1 MKDVETPATVDWKRW
16 MVGLGQN
23 RRRLRELLGLSQE
36 QLAKIAGVS
45 QGAISRLE
53 AGRGLATPLLV
64 VMKINVALKHAL
76 RGLDAD
82 IFSDEFRRLNDID
95 ERIATAQQGGGFKDV
110 DFLKD
115 RDLEEMIRT
124 YQELPEG
131 QRRTLS
137 SVIRAVSSAL
147 KGESTA
153 PEWGGVAESIPGLSD

>member
-1 MKDVETPATVDWKRW
+1 

-76 RGLDAD
+76 RGLDSE
-82 IFSDEFRRLNDID
+82 IFSEEFRRLTDTD
-95 ERIATAQQGGGFKDV
+95 ERIATSLQGGGFKDV
-110 DFLKD
+110 EFLKD

-124 YQELPEG
+124 YQDLPEG
-131 QRRTLS
+131 QRRTLL

-147 KGESTA
+147 KGENAT
-153 PEWGGVAESIPGLSD
+153 PEWRGARESIPGLSD

>member
-1 MKDVETPATVDWKRW
+1 

-76 RGLDAD
+76 RGLDQT

-95 ERIATAQQGGGFKDV
+95 ERIEMSSEGSGFKDV

-124 YQELPEG
+124 YQDLPDG
-131 QRRTLS
+131 QRRTLL

-147 KGESTA
+147 RADGAA
-153 PEWGGVAESIPGLSD
+153 PEWRGVAESIPGLSD

>member
-1 MKDVETPATVDWKRW
+1 

-76 RGLDAD
+76 RGLDEN

-95 ERIATAQQGGGFKDV
+95 ERIETSSRGGFKDV

-115 RDLEEMIRT
+115 GKLEEMIRT
-124 YQELPEG
+124 YQDLPEG
-131 QRRTLS
+131 QRRTLL

-147 KGESTA
+147 RGESTT
-153 PEWGGVAESIPGLSD
+153 PEWRGVGQSIPGLSD

>member
-1 MKDVETPATVDWKRW
+1 MKDVETPVTVDWKRW

-76 RGLDAD
+76 RGLDST

-95 ERIATAQQGGGFKDV
+95 ERIETLPQSGFKDV
-110 DFLKD
+110 EFLKD

-124 YQELPEG
+124 YQDLPDG
-131 QRRTLS
+131 QRRTLL

-147 KGESTA
+147 RGNNAT
-153 PEWGGVAESIPGLSD
+153 PEWRGAGESIPGLAD

>member
-1 MKDVETPATVDWKRW
+1 MKDVETPAVDWKRW

-64 VMKINVALKHAL
+64 VVKINVALRHAL
-76 RGLDAD
+76 RGLDST

-95 ERIATAQQGGGFKDV
+95 ERIETLPQSGFKDV
-110 DFLKD
+110 EFLKD
-115 RDLEEMIRT
+115 A
-124 YQELPEG
+124 
-131 QRRTLS
+131 S
-137 SVIRAVSSAL
+137 SSR
-147 KGESTA
+147 
-153 PEWGGVAESIPGLSD
+153 

>member
-1 MKDVETPATVDWKRW
+1 

-76 RGLDAD
+76 RGLDST
-82 IFSDEFRRLNDID
+82 IFSDEFSRLNDID
-95 ERIATAQQGGGFKDV
+95 ERIETSPPGADFKDV
-110 DFLKD
+110 EFLKD
-115 RDLEEMIRT
+115 RELEEMIRT
-124 YQELPEG
+124 YQDLPDG
-131 QRRTLS
+131 QRRTLL

-147 KGESTA
+147 RGNNAS
-153 PEWGGVAESIPGLSD
+153 PEWRGVAESIPGLSD

>member
-1 MKDVETPATVDWKRW
+1 MNNRETPATADWKRW
-16 MVGLGQN
+16 MIGLGHN

-53 AGRGLATPLLV
+53 AGRGLATPLVV

-76 RGLDAD
+76 RGLDGD
-82 IFSDEFRRLNDID
+82 ILSDEFRHLIDID
-95 ERIATAQQGGGFKDV
+95 ERIEPVPNGGFKDV

-115 RDLEEMIRT
+115 RDLEELIRT
-124 YQELPEG
+124 YQDLPDG
-131 QRRTLS
+131 QRRTLL

-147 KGESTA
+147 RSDRVT
-153 PEWGGVAESIPGLSD
+153 PQWRRVAEGMPSAGD